1 MDRNSKSIIRNAPSS
16 IPDYFSAARFQQE
29 FGGRRARVV
38 TSIAMF
44 YDLEAPLQFM
54 QDIHDVLA
62 DDGIWLFE
70 QSYLREMLR
79 TNSYDTVCHEHLEYY
94 ALKQIL
100 WMTQRV
106 GFKVLDVGLNNINGG
121 SFSVIVAKNDSAHDE
136 NTPVVKQL
144 IEEEARYGL
153 DSLAVYRGFS
163 DRAFRNR
170 EELSGLLH
178 SLTSQGQR
186 VLGYGASTKGNVV
199 LQFCGITPKLIPAI
213 AEVNSDK
220 FGCYTPQTLIP
231 IISEAEAH
239 ASNPDVFM
247 VLPWH
252 FRDNI
257 IGREQKF
264 LQSGG
269 ELLFPLPA
277 IELMGTT
284 PVTRDSKSIASN

>member
-1 MDRNSKSIIRNAPSS
+1 
-16 IPDYFSAARFQQE
+16 
-29 FGGRRARVV
+29 
-38 TSIAMF
+38 
-44 YDLEAPLQFM
+44 
-54 QDIHDVLA
+54 
-62 DDGIWLFE
+62 
-70 QSYLREMLR
+70 ML
-79 TNSYDTVCHEHLEYY
+79 
-94 ALKQIL
+94 
-100 WMTQRV
+100 
-106 GFKVLDVGLNNINGG
+106 
-121 SFSVIVAKNDSAHDE
+121 
-136 NTPVVKQL
+136 KQL

-170 EELSGLLH
+170 DELNGLLH

-239 ASNPDVFM
+239 ASNPDVLHRSSLAFPRQHYRKRTEI
-247 VLPWH
+247 L
-252 FRDNI
+252 F
-257 IGREQKF
+257 
-264 LQSGG
+264 QSGG

-277 IELMGTT
+277 IELLGTT
-284 PVTRDSKSIASN
+284 PVARDSKSIASN